1 MKYLIGALA
10 LAALV
15 GCDQRIELKS
25 DTKAQI
31 YDNNK
36 LVYQS
41 DCVAIA
47 TFDVNEQNTG
57 VLRLKDGSLMTIEV
71 RTFDLSDKAHSYVFK
86 KTTCKQYEN
95 LFKIPRLLRLC
106 VGLIY

>member
-41 DCVAIA
+41 DCVAFA
-47 TFDVNEQNTG
+47 TFDVDAELG
-57 VLRLKDGSLMTIEV
+57 VLRLKDGSLVTVEV
-71 RTFDLSDKAHSYVFK
+71 RTFDLSDKSHSYVFK
-86 KTTCKQYEN
+86 KTTCK
-95 LFKIPRLLRLC
+95 
-106 VGLIY
+106 

>member
-1 MKYLIGALA
+1 MKYLIGVLA

-15 GCDQRIELKS
+15 GCDQRLELKS
-25 DTKAQI
+25 DTIAQI

-41 DCVAIA
+41 DCVAFA
-47 TFDVNEQNTG
+47 TFDVNEKNMG
-57 VLRLKDGSLMTIEV
+57 VLRLKDGSLATTEV
-71 RTFDLSDKAHSYVFK
+71 RTFDMADKNHSYVFK

-95 LFKIPRLLRLC
+95 LLKISRLL
-106 VGLIY
+106 

>member
-15 GCDQRIELKS
+15 GCDQRLELKS
-25 DTKAQI
+25 DTKALI

-41 DCVAIA
+41 DCVAFA
-47 TFDVNEQNTG
+47 TFDVDAELG
-57 VLRLKDGSLMTIEV
+57 VLRLKDGSLVTVEV
-71 RTFDLSDKAHSYVFK
+71 RTFDMSDKNHSYVFK

-95 LFKIPRLLRLC
+95 LFKIPRLL
-106 VGLIY
+106 